1 MANPE
6 SKALLVILDG
16 FGLAED
22 PTVSA
27 IDQADKPFID
37 SLFESSPH
45 SKLSASGENVGLPD
59 GQFGNSEVGHLNL
72 GAGRIVWQELSR
84 INKAI
89 KDGSFFENETL
100 LASIEKAK
108 QKNKIHL
115 MGLFSDGGVHS
126 HNEHLFA
133 LLRLCKQHGIE
144 NVYIHAFTDGR
155 DTSPNGGIEYAKEF
169 EKKADEI
176 GVGEIASIVGRYYA
190 MDRDNRWERI
200 KLAYDL
206 LIHGKGEKFHSPE
219 QAFSNSYENKITDE
233 FIKPI
238 LINDDPSSRIEKEDA
253 VIFYNI
259 RGDRARQISR
269 ALNEKDF
276 SEFVAEELN
285 LHYTT
290 FTSYDQTF
298 EFANVAFPPQ
308 VLNNTMGE
316 WISKQGLNQFRI
328 AETEKYPHVTYFF
341 NGGVETPNKGEERTV
356 IPSPKVATYDLQPE
370 MSADQVADA
379 LCNELSSE
387 KHHFIVLNFANPDMV
402 GHTGDMDAA
411 IKAVE
416 AVDAQLKRV
425 IETANK
431 YNYRSLIIADHG
443 NADRMIKEDGS
454 PHTAHTT
461 ALVPAI
467 IVNYPEQIQMHDG
480 ILADVSP
487 TLLKLMGLEQ
497 PEEMTGTPL
506 F

>member
-16 FGLAED
+16 FGLAKD

-27 IDQADKPFID
+27 IDKADKPFID
-37 SLFESSPH
+37 SLFNTCPH

-59 GQFGNSEVGHLNL
+59 GQFGNSEVGHLNI

-89 KDGSFFENETL
+89 RDGSFFENQEL
-100 LASIEKAK
+100 LKAIEKAK
-108 QKNKIHL
+108 SRNKIHI

-126 HNEHLFA
+126 HNTHLFA
-133 LLRLCKQHGIE
+133 LLELCKRHEID
-144 NVYIHAFTDGR
+144 NVFIHAFTDGR
-155 DTSPNGGIEYAKEF
+155 DTSPDSGLQYAKEL
-169 EKKADEI
+169 EIKTSEI
-176 GVGEIASIVGRYYA
+176 GVGKLASLVGRYYA

-206 LIHGKGEKFHSPE
+206 LVHGKGEKFDSAE
-219 QAFSNSYENKITDE
+219 QGLQASYNDGVTDE

-238 LINDDPSSRIEKEDA
+238 LLDDTQESRIEKGDA

-269 ALNEKDF
+269 ALNETGFNKF
-276 SEFVAEELN
+276 EVENLH

-290 FTSYDQTF
+290 FTSYDKTF
-298 EFANVAFPPQ
+298 KFTHVAYPPQ
-308 VLNNTMGE
+308 ELTNTLGE
-316 WISKQGLNQFRI
+316 WLSKKGFKQFRI

-341 NGGVETPNKGEERTV
+341 NGGVEAPNKGEDRFV
-356 IPSPKVATYDLQPE
+356 VPSPKVATYDLQPE
-370 MSADQVADA
+370 MNAA
-379 LCNELSSE
+379 LVTDILCE
-387 KHHFIVLNFANPDMV
+387 KLAAEDYQFVVLNYANPDMV
-402 GHTGDMDAA
+402 GHTGIMEAA

-416 AVDAQLKRV
+416 TIDIQLKRV

-431 YNYRSLIIADHG
+431 HGYRTLIIADHG
-443 NADRMIKEDGS
+443 NADCMVKEDGS

-467 IVNYPEQIQMHDG
+467 VVNHPDEISLHDG

-487 TLLKLMGLEQ
+487 TLLKLMGVQQ
-497 PEEMTGTPL
+497 PDEMTGSPL